1 MNGDVT
7 AGNANATAGGGCVM
21 RTDES
26 ELRRHLAATAAGAS
40 APRFTAG
47 DVAVRVWR
55 LRRRR
60 ARVAL
65 GASAAAVAAAAV
77 AVPLWLGGTAPGGAG
92 VSPSAVTGASRA
104 AGTASAE
111 PPGEGAGKS
120 IPPPAWTVTFNGRTA
135 MMGSAAQPQFG
146 VARGQHVTMV
156 ITVTVPAHDQMTKL
170 FLGITGGSAGV
181 GPRGPIG
188 MKPVL
193 ATAADLGPGK
203 HAFTVH
209 WTVPTGTEPASG
221 YKLAM
226 AAYWPRETT
235 NEPQAEG
242 IPMVA
247 FTVRS

>member
-1 MNGDVT
+1 
-7 AGNANATAGGGCVM
+7 M
-21 RTDES
+21 RTDEA
-26 ELRRHLAATAAGAS
+26 ELRRHLAATATGAS

-47 DVAVRVWR
+47 DVAVRVRR

-65 GASAAAVAAAAV
+65 GASAAVLVAGAVAI
-77 AVPLWLGGTAPGGAG
+77 PLLLGGTAPGGAG
-92 VSPSAVTGASRA
+92 VSASAVTGASRA
-104 AGTASAE
+104 AGTASVE

-120 IPPPAWTVTFNGRTA
+120 VPPPAWTVTFNGRTA
-135 MMGSAAQPQFG
+135 MMGSSAQPQFG

-156 ITVTVPAHDQMTKL
+156 ITVTVPAHEQMTKL
-170 FLGITGGSAGV
+170 FLGITGDSAGI

-193 ATAADLGPGK
+193 ATAAGLGPGK

-209 WTVPTGTEPASG
+209 WTVPTGAEPAYG
-221 YKLAM
+221 YELAM
-226 AAYWPRETT
+226 AAYWPRGTT
-235 NEPQAEG
+235 GEPQAEE

-247 FTVRS
+247 FTARS